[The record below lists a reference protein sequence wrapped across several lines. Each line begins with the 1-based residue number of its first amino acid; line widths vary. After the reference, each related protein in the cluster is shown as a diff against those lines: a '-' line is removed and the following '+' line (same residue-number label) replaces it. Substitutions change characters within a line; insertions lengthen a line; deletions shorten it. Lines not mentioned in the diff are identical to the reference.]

1 VVAEVRAVT
10 RYPIVAI
17 EWVDAHA
24 DSGWMSIPEAEKLA
38 KAEWYCTDVG
48 ILIKETP
55 KVLVFAQRLSPP
67 FQDGQLQ
74 IGSLHRIPKT
84 WVRRR
89 IVLGYLKANGRAIR
103 REAHGTKSAQGTNPK
118 VEVLSVASATRT
130 P

>member
-1 VVAEVRAVT
+1 MEAAVT

-24 DSGWMSIPEAEKLA
+24 DTGWMSIPDAERMA

-48 ILIKETP
+48 ILIRETK

-67 FQDGQLQ
+67 FGDGTMQV
-74 IGSLHRIPKT
+74 GNLHRIPRT
-84 WVRRR
+84 WVRHRM
-89 IVLGYLKANGRAIR
+89 VLGYIDEKGAVKRK
-103 REAHGTKSAQGTNPK
+103 E
-118 VEVLSVASATRT
+118 T